1 MRKCFLLLSFAF
13 SLFYPLGKGQDFIPI
28 VAESYAKSCSCQAL
42 QKEGSKDSLKVDL
55 TAGQHPPHFDDW
67 DNYVKGKSIYPR
79 LARENGIE
87 GTVSVLVYVSEKG
100 KVTKA
105 RLLKGIGF
113 GCDEAAINLVYAM
126 PCWTPAS
133 NFGIPVKGKKVLD
146 ISFRLLDN

>member
-1 MRKCFLLLSFAF
+1 MRKCFLLLSFTF
-13 SLFYPLGKGQDFIPI
+13 SLFYPLSKGQNFIPL
-28 VAESYAKSCSCQAL
+28 VPESYAKSCNDRHCPR
-42 QKEGSKDSLKVDL
+42 KCTVDSLKVDL
-55 TAGQHPPHFDDW
+55 AAGQHPPHFDDW
-67 DNYVKGKSIYPR
+67 DNYVKGKPIYPQ

-100 KVTKA
+100 QVTKA
-105 RLLKGIGF
+105 RLLKGLGF

-146 ISFRLLDN
+146 ISFRLVDK

>member
-28 VAESYAKSCSCQAL
+28 VVESPTKSCGCEAL
-42 QKEGSKDSLKVDL
+42 QKEGPKDSLNIDL
-55 TAGQHPPHFDDW
+55 SAGQHPPQFEDW
-67 DNYVKGKSIYPR
+67 DDYVKGKFIYPK
-79 LARENGIE
+79 LAKENSIE

-100 KVTKA
+100 QVTKA
-105 RLLKGIGF
+105 RLLKGLGF

-146 ISFRLLDN
+146 ISFRLVE